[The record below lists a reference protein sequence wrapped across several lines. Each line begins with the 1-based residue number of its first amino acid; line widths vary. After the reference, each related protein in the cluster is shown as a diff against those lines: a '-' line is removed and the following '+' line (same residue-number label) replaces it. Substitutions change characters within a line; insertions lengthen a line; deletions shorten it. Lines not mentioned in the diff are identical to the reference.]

1 MVVDDVIYEQQ
12 PSTQVMHYDI
22 IIIIIGSFG
31 DTIMSLGVDE
41 RSRACVRA
49 PGAERQRHSARGL
62 RPPVQLKR

>member
-41 RSRACVRA
+41 RSRACVRRGQSGSGTVRGACA
-49 PGAERQRHSARGL
+49 PPCS
-62 RPPVQLKR
+62 